1 MANDHKDK
9 AFNINPA
16 FVSKQKP
23 IKPIQYYI
31 DGIYSG
37 DRFILSEAIT
47 LVESLEESR
56 KETGVALMDHFHTS
70 TPTSD
75 TLRLAVTGAPG
86 VGKSTFIEHFGKYL
100 ADKDNKIAVLAI
112 DPSSQ
117 VYKGSI
123 MGDKTRMQHLSTHL
137 NAFIR
142 PTSSGNTLGGV
153 AKGTKD
159 AILLCEAAG
168 YKTILVETVGVG
180 QSEYWAS
187 MLVDMTLLLIQP
199 GAGDEIQGIKRGIM
213 EMADLLVINKAD
225 GNQKN
230 LALQTAKA
238 YESVLPLFK
247 PRFDTLSP
255 DIAVVSAI
263 DEIGFDELW
272 QKINQFKHASVNA
285 GHYSK
290 NRIGQELFWFDQ
302 LIRDTLFD
310 LLFKNKKLAGQLD
323 DLKTSI
329 ASGHLSSS
337 SAFHQIQKSIIA
349 ALNV

>member
-16 FVSKQKP
+16 FVSKQKSV
-23 IKPIQYYI
+23 KPLQYYI
-31 DGIYSG
+31 DGIKSG
-37 DRFILSEAIT
+37 DRFVLSEAIT
-47 LVESLEESR
+47 LVESQEDVR
-56 KETGVALMDHFHTS
+56 KETGVALMDHFHTMKS
-70 TPTSD
+70 TSD

-100 ADKDNKIAVLAI
+100 ANQNNKVAVLAI

-117 VYKGSI
+117 VHKGSI
-123 MGDKTRMQHLSTHL
+123 LGDKTRMQHLSTHP

-142 PTSSGNTLGGV
+142 PASAGSMLGGV
-153 AKGTKD
+153 AKGTKES
-159 AILLCEAAG
+159 IFLCEAAG

-187 MLVDMTLLLIQP
+187 MMVDMTLLLIQP

-213 EMADLLVINKAD
+213 EMADVLVINKAD

-230 LALQTAKA
+230 LAMQTAKA

-255 DIAVVSAI
+255 DIAVISAV

-272 QKINQFKHASVNA
+272 HKINHFNQASMSA

-290 NRIGQELFWFDQ
+290 NRIDQELFWFDQ

-310 LLFKNKKLAGQLD
+310 LLFKNKKLDIQLE

-329 ASGHLSSS
+329 ASGQMASA